1 MLKSISI
8 RNYAIIDKVEAGF
21 EPGLNIITGETGAGK
36 SILVDAMGLI
46 LGERASSE
54 VIRTGADKAV
64 VEGIFGV
71 ASNRKVRAFLETE
84 GLDVREEL
92 ILRREVS
99 AKGQNRCF
107 VNDTPVTL
115 NALRT
120 IGDLLVD
127 LHGQHEHQS
136 LLRPLTHVEYLD
148 DFGGLDGLVD
158 EYRASYHR
166 LDGLFERL
174 EDLRERE
181 AALKE
186 RRDLFEFQLR
196 EIDAVEPKPGEEES
210 LETELRV
217 LENAE
222 KLFEATTRLHQ
233 MLYEGD
239 QAVADQLVLARN
251 QLEDLARIDRQ
262 FEEARSE
269 CASAAAI
276 VAEVAKFL
284 QQYNARI
291 EFNPERLEE
300 IRERLGRLSLLKKK
314 YGGSIESILEQRGKI
329 AAEFSLAENFEQEL
343 TTLTQAI
350 DEERRICSAAAERLA
365 SKRRES
371 VQKINRAVV
380 EELSRLGIA
389 NAEFDVRIENRRLEA
404 RPSERA
410 YVKLGKEY
418 YDAGPRGIDR
428 VEFFLSTNL
437 GEEPKPLSKVA
448 SGGEISRVMLAL
460 KSILAKSERLPLL
473 IFDEIDVGVSGR
485 IAQAVG
491 KSMKSLSRF
500 HQVIAI
506 THLPQIAGLA
516 DAHFVVE
523 KVEDHARSR
532 TVLRKLGLE
541 ERVKEVAKLMS
552 GAEVTE
558 AGLTGA
564 KELMGLGDGKI
575 LKKQE
580 ARSKK

>member
-8 RNYAIIDKVEAGF
+8 RKYAIIDNVEAVF

-36 SILVDAMGLI
+36 SILVDALGLI

-54 VIRTGADKAV
+54 SIRTGADKTI
-64 VEGIFGV
+64 VEGTFEV
-71 ASNRKVRAFLETE
+71 ASNKKIKNFLEVE
-84 GLDVREEL
+84 GLDVSEEL

-115 NALRT
+115 NVLKA

-127 LHGQHEHQS
+127 LHGQHDHQS
-136 LLRPLTHVEYLD
+136 LLRPQSHIEYLD
-148 DFGGLDGLVD
+148 DFGGLEGLVD
-158 EYRASYHR
+158 EYHASYDR
-166 LDGLFERL
+166 LTDLFNRL
-174 EDLRERE
+174 ENLRERE

-196 EIDAVEPKPGEEES
+196 EIDAVQPQPEEEES

-217 LENAE
+217 LQNAE

-233 MLYEGD
+233 MLYEGE

-251 QLEDLARIDRQ
+251 QLEDLARIDRNL
-262 FEEARSE
+262 EEARNE
-269 CASAAAI
+269 CASAAVI

-284 QQYNARI
+284 QAYNARI
-291 EFNPERLEE
+291 EFNPDRLEE
-300 IRERLGRLSLLKKK
+300 IRQRLGQLSLLKKK
-314 YGGSIESILEQRGKI
+314 YGGSIKSILEQRERI
-329 AAEFSLAENFEQEL
+329 AAEFSLAENFEKEL
-343 TTLTQAI
+343 AALDRAI
-350 DEERRICSAAAERLA
+350 EEERGRCSEAAERLA
-365 SKRRES
+365 SKRREC

-380 EELSRLGIA
+380 AELLKLGIA
-389 NAEFDVRIENRRLEA
+389 NAVFDVLIENRRLEVG
-404 RPSERA
+404 RGTNGLIRA
-410 YVKLGKEY
+410 YVKLGREY
-418 YDAGPRGIDR
+418 YEAGPRGIDR

-437 GEEPKPLSKVA
+437 GEDPKQLTRVA

-460 KSILAKSERLPLL
+460 KSILAKSDRLPLL

-491 KSMKSLSRF
+491 RSMKSLSRF

-523 KVEDHARSR
+523 KVEDRKRAA
-532 TVLRKLGLE
+532 TVLRKLELE
-541 ERVKEVAKLMS
+541 ERVEEVAKLMS

-558 AGLTGA
+558 AGLAGA
-564 KELMGLGDGKI
+564 RELMENAK
-575 LKKQE
+575 
-580 ARSKK
+580 SKK